1 MYLATAKN
9 HNYSLKKIFINQE
22 VKNLSS
28 TFTKMLLQDTFFE
41 DEV

>member
-1 MYLATAKN
+1 MYLTTAKN
-9 HNYSLKKIFINQE
+9 TIIYFFLNQE